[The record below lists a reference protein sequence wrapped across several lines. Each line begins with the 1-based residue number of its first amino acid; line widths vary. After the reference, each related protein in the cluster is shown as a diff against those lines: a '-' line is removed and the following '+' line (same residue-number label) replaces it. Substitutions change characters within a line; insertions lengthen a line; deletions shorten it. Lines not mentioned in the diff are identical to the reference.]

1 MARCRRIPHIDSKMG
16 TMSIYAITYSYD
28 PERLDDIVAIRPE
41 HRVFLRGVF
50 EAGDLLASGPLG
62 DTGALLI
69 VQADSED
76 AALQILV
83 DDPFNTGGLIVQT
96 TVALWKP
103 VFGPWSELA

>member
-1 MARCRRIPHIDSKMG
+1 
-16 TMSIYAITYSYD
+16 MSIYAITYSYD
-28 PERLDDIVAIRPE
+28 PERLDDIVATRPE
-41 HRVFLRGVF
+41 HRAFLRGVF

-62 DTGALLI
+62 DSGALLI

-76 AALQILV
+76 AALQALV
-83 DDPFNTGGLIVQT
+83 DDPFNSAGLIVQT